1 MRKGWGG
8 YQIPPPSTIIKKP
21 TLLWPLDWIISGA
34 KYSGVPHSVQV
45 RSKPNTGFTN
55 YICDTN
61 IIKRKNTLKKNE
73 WFNLKF
79 LFGNDWSLDFQD
91 QFLNLWF
98 YFHWNKIE
106 GKRLFIVVKLIYFNS
121 QVNSL
126 ITLSFISISH
136 ISLSLFPLFL
146 NSLSLISPT
155 FDPLSLSYLPVSYP
169 QYLSSPSLFSL
180 SLISSSHIYM
190 SLISLSLSY
199 MSLIALS
206 LISPSLISLSLI
218 SLSLISLSLISLSF
232 FSPFP
237 PLN

>member
-1 MRKGWGG
+1 MWERGG
-8 YQIPPPSTIIKKP
+8 GGVSDPPPPTIIKKP

-121 QVNSL
+121 QVNYRIPYL
-126 ITLSFISISH
+126 PYL
-136 ISLSLFPLFL
+136 LSLFLLSLFL
-146 NSLSLISPT
+146 LYPFLLSL
-155 FDPLSLSYLPVSYP
+155 
-169 QYLSSPSLFSL
+169 YLSSPCFLTLCLLSPRLLIPCGFLIFLSRIPSILSPRLFSL
-180 SLISSSHIYM
+180 CFLSPRLIYIC
-190 SLISLSLSY
+190 LLSPCLLSPR
-199 MSLIALS
+199 L
-206 LISPSLISLSLI
+206 
-218 SLSLISLSLISLSF
+218 
-232 FSPFP
+232 
-237 PLN
+237 